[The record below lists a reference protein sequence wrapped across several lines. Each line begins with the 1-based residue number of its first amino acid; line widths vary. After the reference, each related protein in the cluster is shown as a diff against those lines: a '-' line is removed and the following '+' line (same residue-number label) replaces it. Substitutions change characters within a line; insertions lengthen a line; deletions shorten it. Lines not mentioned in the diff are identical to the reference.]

1 MQRKI
6 IMPVDIKLA
15 FEHEKNTYKMIM
27 SDIDEKVKKLFPT
40 VRKSFFILEI
50 LCLSY
55 SCIVM

>member
-1 MQRKI
+1 
-6 IMPVDIKLA
+6 MPVDIKLA
-15 FEHEKNTYKMIM
+15 FEHKKNTCKMIM
-27 SDIDEKVKKLFPT
+27 SDIDTKVKKLFPT

>member
-1 MQRKI
+1 
-6 IMPVDIKLA
+6 MPVDIKLV
-15 FEHEKNTYKMIM
+15 FKHEKNTYKMIM
-27 SDIDEKVKKLFPT
+27 SDMDKKVKKLFLI